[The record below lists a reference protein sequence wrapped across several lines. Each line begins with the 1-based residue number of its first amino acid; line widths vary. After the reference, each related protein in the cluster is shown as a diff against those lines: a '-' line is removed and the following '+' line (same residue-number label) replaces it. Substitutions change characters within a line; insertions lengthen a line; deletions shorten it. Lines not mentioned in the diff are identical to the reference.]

1 MKIKEQI
8 TQLYLVVIIFIPS
21 NVKYVIR
28 ADQINY
34 LDGDIHK
41 ASGMEEIVIEKNV
54 DLEIILEKIQI
65 KMTNLTIANQRDSGS
80 RNVDK
85 RGIGGIFQGVIP
97 DVRNDLATTQET
109 KQKIEISQMNRS
121 IWKMQNELTRLR

>member
-65 KMTNLTIANQRDSGS
+65 KMTNLTIANQRASGS